1 MYKKHGILGL
11 FLLLVIILMLKPRVL
26 FNLYNNILGRVVLIG
41 VILFFTMF
49 NVTLGLLSAL
59 CLIIVSNMFFMEG
72 MDNLNINEKP
82 MIQSGLTIGDDN
94 VDGTLNTGDRIT
106 VETKEQV
113 KSNAKTKISSKDG
126 AKISELKDQAEDQGV
141 DRLSIHETI
150 QAKNPKTIPVD
161 KSVFKSEE
169 VEASEAT
176 TTEPFVSSYSL
187 F

>member
-1 MYKKHGILGL
+1 
-11 FLLLVIILMLKPRVL
+11 
-26 FNLYNNILGRVVLIG
+26 
-41 VILFFTMF
+41 
-49 NVTLGLLSAL
+49 
-59 CLIIVSNMFFMEG
+59 MFFMEG
-72 MDNLNINEKP
+72 MDNLNANETP
-82 MIQSGLTIGDDN
+82 IIQTGLTVGDDN

-141 DRLSIHETI
+141 DRLSVHETI

-169 VEASEAT
+169 VDASEET